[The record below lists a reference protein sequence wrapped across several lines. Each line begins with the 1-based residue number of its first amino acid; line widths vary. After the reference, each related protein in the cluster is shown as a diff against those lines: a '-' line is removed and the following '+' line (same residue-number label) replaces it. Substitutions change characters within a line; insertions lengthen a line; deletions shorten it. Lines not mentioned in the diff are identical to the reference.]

1 MRITSV
7 EVENIGGLDSFKLQ
21 PGSVTAITGGN
32 GTGKTSLM
40 NALKAPFEKG
50 YDPRLLKDGEAE
62 GFVKLTTDD
71 GSRIVFSQDERGN
84 DVKYYPA
91 DSKRSVNAART
102 LVQALEDGLA
112 LDPLKFLT
120 LKPKQRI
127 EYLLEH
133 SKISFT
139 PEEIA
144 EAIGGKASASL
155 DLNGIDSLRETVFE
169 NRKALNSAATE
180 ASKAAAAMAKS
191 LGPDDSEDWT
201 AKAAETQT
209 SLESQ
214 KAERQKELDL
224 LRTARGIELE
234 RVNNDARRRIKEIE
248 QGLKDSIKSIQASS
262 ASLMELV
269 EEQFETSINEL
280 TATLSEARTKAE
292 AQQRSK
298 GAREQIARFEAH
310 AVSKEAEASK
320 LTNALEKIDKL
331 KTRKL
336 KEEGIPGLD
345 LKKGDIYVD
354 GIQFD
359 ALNRAKQYRMAIEIC
374 KRGAGDLPLML
385 IDNADCLVGP
395 DLDEFVAAAAESG
408 MQVIMGRAVEDEF
421 NRSKRAPLTAEV
433 LAQ

>member
-1 MRITSV
+1 MRITTV
-7 EVENIGGLDSFKLQ
+7 EVENIGGLDSFKLK
-21 PGSVTAITGGN
+21 PGSVTALTGSN
-32 GTGKTSLM
+32 GSGKTSIL
-40 NALKAPFEKG
+40 NALKAPFDRG
-50 YDPRLLKDGEAE
+50 YDPRLLKEGEAE
-62 GFVKLTTDD
+62 GFVRFQLDD

-112 LDPLKFLT
+112 LDPLKFLA

-133 SKISFT
+133 SKISFA
-139 PEEIA
+139 PQEI
-144 EAIGGKASASL
+144 L
-155 DLNGIDSLRETVFE
+155 DATGQSPRAALNLEGIDALRETIYE
-169 NRKALNSAATE
+169 NRKALNVAATE
-180 ASKAAAAMAKS
+180 ASKAAAGMKAH
-191 LGPDDSEDWT
+191 LGTDNAEDWT
-201 AKAAETQT
+201 AKAAEAQDALSTKRDEGRDKVSALSIAALNKAAVVRADFEEKLRVITQ
-209 SLESQ
+209 
-214 KAERQKELDL
+214 ERDAAINAINEKTQG
-224 LRTARGIELE
+224 GISAIEASYAAELE
-234 RVNNDARRRIKEIE
+234 A
-248 QGLKDSIKSIQASS
+248 
-262 ASLMELV
+262 
-269 EEQFETSINEL
+269 L
-280 TATLSEARTKAE
+280 TATLAEARTKAD

-298 GAREQIARFEAH
+298 GAREQVAVFEAT
-310 AVSKEAEASK
+310 AKAKEAEAEK
-320 LTNALEKIDKL
+320 LTDALVKIDKL

-359 ALNRAKQYRMAIEIC
+359 SLNRAKQYRLAIEIC

-408 MQVIMGRAVEDEF
+408 MQVIMGRAIEDASD
-421 NRSKRAPLTAEV
+421 RTKRVPLAAEV
-433 LAQ
+433 LA